1 VTIRR
6 SGWEMTEGRAVNP
19 LLISCSVT
27 AVVSYVALVYLV
39 TMERLEDPGLW
50 TLGAVE
56 RLYDFANLLSDPPR
70 ASNAYRTSCLRMSSW
85 SARPSRLARF
95 RVGSLDSVQ
104 AIPFSGVTNPRYRS
118 RRGREGGTPR
128 SVELRRPPR
137 LRYRL
142 KNIEIQKQILSPR
155 LLALENLKIE
165 IEKLQKRLYYGI
177 AMRRQKGALSSQTSE
192 RCSSA

>member
-1 VTIRR
+1 
-6 SGWEMTEGRAVNP
+6 MTEGRAVNP

-50 TLGAVE
+50 TLEAVE

-70 ASNAYRTSCLRMSSW
+70 PSNAYRTSCLRMSSW

-95 RVGSLDSVQ
+95 RFGRLGLGAGNSFFWRDQSPLP
-104 AIPFSGVTNPRYRS
+104 IPSGTRGGPR
-118 RRGREGGTPR
+118 R

-142 KNIEIQKQILSPR
+142 KNIEIQKQILSPSVVGSR
-155 LLALENLKIE
+155 ELKN
-165 IEKLQKRLYYGI
+165 
-177 AMRRQKGALSSQTSE
+177 
-192 RCSSA
+192 

>member
-1 VTIRR
+1 MTIRR

-50 TLGAVE
+50 TLEAVE

-70 ASNAYRTSCLRMSSW
+70 PSNAYRTSCLRMSSW

-95 RVGSLDSVQ
+95 RFGRLGLGAGNSFFWRDQSPLPIPSGTRGGYAAVCRAPETSPPQVQ
-104 AIPFSGVTNPRYRS
+104 AQKYRNSKANSLPLGCWLS
-118 RRGREGGTPR
+118 RIKK
-128 SVELRRPPR
+128 
-137 LRYRL
+137 L
-142 KNIEIQKQILSPR
+142 K
-155 LLALENLKIE
+155 
-165 IEKLQKRLYYGI
+165 
-177 AMRRQKGALSSQTSE
+177 
-192 RCSSA
+192 

>member
-70 ASNAYRTSCLRMSSW
+70 PSNAYLTSCLRMSSW

-142 KNIEIQKQILSPR
+142 KNIEIQKQILCPSVVGSR
-155 LLALENLKIE
+155 EFKN
-165 IEKLQKRLYYGI
+165 
-177 AMRRQKGALSSQTSE
+177 
-192 RCSSA
+192 

>member
-1 VTIRR
+1 MTIRR

-27 AVVSYVALVYLV
+27 AAVSYVALVYLV

-50 TLGAVE
+50 TLEAVE

-70 ASNAYRTSCLRMSSW
+70 PSNAYRTSCLRMSSW
-85 SARPSRLARF
+85 SDDRLGWQ
-95 RVGSLDSVQ
+95 GSGLVDLDSVQ

-118 RRGREGGTPR
+118 RWGREGGTPR

-142 KNIEIQKQILSPR
+142 KNIEIQKQILSPSVIGSR
-155 LLALENLKIE
+155 ELRN
-165 IEKLQKRLYYGI
+165 
-177 AMRRQKGALSSQTSE
+177 
-192 RCSSA
+192 